1 MGDGQAGPA
10 LKHDFSNMYD
20 QPTPAAYVSAM
31 LRLSYREPDF
41 LPAAAPLIQSFADDA
56 LPPGAPIQ
64 FLGLCC
70 GYGMNAAWLREGVH
84 GTDMFKR
91 IDAGAPAEQ
100 DRQTPWGRPITV
112 VGADIAG
119 NALRYAER
127 LGLHHASI
135 ASNLELAALTPE
147 E

>member
-1 MGDGQAGPA
+1 
-10 LKHDFSNMYD
+10 
-20 QPTPAAYVSAM
+20 
-31 LRLSYREPDF
+31 
-41 LPAAAPLIQSFADDA
+41 
-56 LPPGAPIQ
+56 
-64 FLGLCC
+64 
-70 GYGMNAAWLREGVH
+70 
-84 GTDMFKR
+84 MFKR